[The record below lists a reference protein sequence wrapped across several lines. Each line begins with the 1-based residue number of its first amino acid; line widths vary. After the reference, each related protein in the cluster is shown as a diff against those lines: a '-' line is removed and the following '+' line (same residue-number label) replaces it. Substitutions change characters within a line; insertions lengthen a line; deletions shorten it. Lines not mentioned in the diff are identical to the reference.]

1 VHEQSPRAATRLTP
15 DPGDAD
21 GAGARREDDAP
32 RKDYDPARGG
42 DAAQAE
48 DEGGRGGFFRALAI
62 DVTPL
67 RASREF
73 RLLFAGQAVSFF
85 GTMMTFV
92 ALPWQV
98 YKLTGSPL
106 AVGLLGVAEFVP
118 ILLMAFVG
126 GALADSVDR
135 RRMVLVSEAL
145 LASGTLVL
153 VLNSLLPEPR
163 VWVLFLCSAL
173 FAAMN
178 GLQRPSL
185 DALMPRLVGPELVPA
200 AAALRSLSA
209 TVGMIAGPAL
219 GGVLVASFGPAPTY
233 AFDFLSFAASL
244 VALWM
249 MRAVP
254 PPPGAD
260 RPSLRSVVEGL
271 RYARSRPEL
280 LGTYLVDINA
290 MFFGMPMALF
300 PAIAE
305 RFGGSSV
312 GLLYAAPAAGAMLV
326 TLTSGWAKR
335 VNRHGLAV
343 VVAAVVWGLAIVGFG
358 FSTSLAAALAFLCVA
373 GAADMVSGLFRM
385 TIWGQT
391 IPDHLRG
398 RLAGIE
404 VVSYTTGPLLGNAE
418 SGLAARLF
426 GVRASV
432 VSGGVLCVAGT
443 LLLALLLPEF
453 LRYDGREGLK
463 RKQAEEDARAAT
475 PEETAAA
482 RAASEE
488 AAEGAEAE
496 TL

>member
-1 VHEQSPRAATRLTP
+1 LKEQPTQTTTHLTP
-15 DPGDAD
+15 DPVESAE
-21 GAGARREDDAP
+21 AGARHEDDAT
-32 RKDYDPARGG
+32 RGG
-42 DAAQAE
+42 EAAPTE
-48 DEGGRGGFFRALAI
+48 DGGGRGGFLRAMAI
-62 DVTPL
+62 DLTPL
-67 RASREF
+67 RVSREF

-92 ALPWQV
+92 ALPWQM
-98 YKLTGSPL
+98 YRLTGSTL

-145 LASGTLVL
+145 LASGTFVL
-153 VLNSLLPEPR
+153 VVNSLLPEPR
-163 VWVLFLCSAL
+163 VWVLFSCSAL

-185 DALMPRLVGPELVPA
+185 DALMPRLVGPELVPS

-219 GGVLVASFGPAPTY
+219 GGLLVTTVGPAPTY
-233 AFDFLSFAASL
+233 AFDFVSFAASL

-312 GLLYAAPAAGAMLV
+312 GLLYAAPAVGAMFV

-343 VVAAVVWGLAIVGFG
+343 ALAAAVWGLAIVGFG
-358 FSTSLAAALAFLCVA
+358 FAPTLVPALLFLSIA

-404 VVSYTTGPLLGNAE
+404 VVSYTTGPLLGNTE

-453 LRYDGREGLK
+453 IKYDGREGLRRK
-463 RKQAEEDARAAT
+463 RAEEEARAAT
-475 PEETAAA
+475 A
-482 RAASEE
+482 EE
-488 AAEGAEAE
+488 AAETQAPTEHAEAKI
-496 TL
+496 L